1 MQLKAVFLTI
11 EVRSVGRGDA
21 MRVSRLLAVVISS
34 VAKVCLLHGLS
45 SEGAMVA
52 TTFSSICVRLL
63 AGAFSKTTIALA
75 ARLPS

>member
-1 MQLKAVFLTI
+1 MQLRAVFLTI

-21 MRVSRLLAVVISS
+21 MRVSRLLAVVIRVQSQ
-34 VAKVCLLHGLS
+34 VCLLHGLS
-45 SEGAMVA
+45 SEGAVVA

-63 AGAFSKTTIALA
+63 AGAFSKTTIVLA